1 MSFTER
7 LRNEPALI
15 SGFLLA
21 LFNIFITD
29 KELASSLTT
38 VISASLPLVL
48 AVFVRQNVDGPVTA
62 KKKSKVIRGQC
73 EPEN

>member
-1 MSFTER
+1 MTLLER

-21 LFNIFITD
+21 LSNIFIVD
-29 KELASSLTT
+29 KELANSLTT

-48 AVFVRQNVDGPVTA
+48 AVFVRQNVDGPQTA
-62 KKKSKVIRGQC
+62 KRKNQVIRSQC
-73 EPEN
+73 DPKK